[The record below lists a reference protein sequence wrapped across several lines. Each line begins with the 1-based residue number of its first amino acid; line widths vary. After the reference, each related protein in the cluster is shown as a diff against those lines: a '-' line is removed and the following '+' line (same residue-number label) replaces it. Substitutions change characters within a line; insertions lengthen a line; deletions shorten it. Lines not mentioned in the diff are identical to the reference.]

1 MKKVKLILSIML
13 LTIGISLL
21 GGGIVQLLKPDDDN
35 NKPNIIF
42 ENSKDPF
49 KTNEKIDIK
58 TKTYSFD
65 SGRFSLSI
73 PEDFILMDEET
84 RKIKYPEEARP
95 DIVYTNKEGTI
106 DVAISITDR
115 KPISIE
121 DYTSSVQKAFEEN
134 YGKTKSIVYKK
145 NDYPVGEVKLITPG
159 DGEPIFNNMMFFKI
173 GEHLRIVTFNCEEK
187 DQKEWEK
194 NGDFIMNSLIIND

>member
-1 MKKVKLILSIML
+1 MKVKLILSIIL
-13 LTIGISLL
+13 LIIGISLL
-21 GGGIVQLLKPDDDN
+21 GGGIVQLLKPDDN

-42 ENSKDPF
+42 ENSTDPF
-49 KTNEKIDIK
+49 KTNEKVDIK

-84 RKIKYPEEARP
+84 RKIKYPDEARP

-106 DVAISITDR
+106 DIAISITDR

-121 DYTSSVQKAFEEN
+121 DYTNSVQKAFEEN
-134 YGKTKSIVYKK
+134 YGETKSIVYEK
-145 NDYPVGEVKLITPG
+145 NNHPVGEVKLITPA
-159 DGEPIFNNMMFFKI
+159 DEEPLFNNMMFFKI
-173 GEHLRIVTFNCEEK
+173 GEHLRIITFNCE
-187 DQKEWEK
+187 QKVQTEWEK
-194 NGDFIMNSLIIND
+194 IGDYIMDSLVIED